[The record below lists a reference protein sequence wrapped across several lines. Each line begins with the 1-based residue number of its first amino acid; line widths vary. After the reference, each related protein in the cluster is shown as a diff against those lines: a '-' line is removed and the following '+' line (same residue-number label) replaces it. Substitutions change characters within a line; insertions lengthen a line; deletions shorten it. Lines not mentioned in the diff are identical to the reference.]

1 MSAAHLLPQLARVI
15 ATPAAPAVR
24 PPPGKAADTLGVALL
39 RDGVVKGD
47 DLVKALALQTQR
59 HGRVT
64 DILLAR
70 AALPP
75 DQLYTAL
82 ANHWETSVIDPARM
96 PPDVQLIDTLGAA
109 TCLRQSM
116 LPWRNIGGAT
126 VIATA
131 EPEDFLRHRDDLI
144 RLFGPVALAI
154 TPLRAVQETVL
165 GLRGKQLAQAAETR
179 VPAAESCRTLG
190 GTGLLRP
197 LLIVAAIVTLLSML
211 WPLAVLW
218 LLTGWTF
225 LTLLLCTL
233 LKAAAG
239 LAAFART
246 APDPAPPII
255 ARLPIVSVIV
265 ALYRE
270 SDIAPRLVRRL
281 DKLDYPRER
290 LDIVLVV
297 EADDYMTRDALAG
310 ADLPPWMRVVVV
322 PDGQIK
328 TKPRALNFAMDHCRG
343 SIIGVYDAE
352 DAPEPDQITRVVQR
366 FHQRGPEVACL
377 QGMLDFYNP
386 TTNWLSRCFTIEY
399 ATWFRIILPGLQ
411 RLGLP
416 IPLGGTTLFFRRAAL
431 EELGG
436 WDAHNVTE
444 DADLGMR
451 LYRHGYRTELV
462 PTTTGE
468 EANCRTLPW
477 IKQRSR
483 WLKGYMMTWA
493 THMRDPVL
501 LWRQLGPWQFAGFQV
516 LLLCTLS
523 QFVLVPVLWSFWLPW
538 VGLPH
543 PIADALPP
551 LVTVGLIGVLLLTE
565 VVNLSLHLSALRL
578 SGHRF
583 SRWWVL
589 IMHFYFPLG
598 ALASYKAAW
607 ELVRKP
613 FYWDKTAHGH
623 FDPHDG

>member
-1 MSAAHLLPQLARVI
+1 MSAVRPLSRTRPASPQLA
-15 ATPAAPAVR
+15 A
-24 PPPGKAADTLGVALL
+24 PGKADTLGVALL
-39 RDGVVKGD
+39 RDGLIAGD
-47 DLVKALALQTQR
+47 AMVQALAQQAQR
-59 HGRVT
+59 RGRVT
-64 DILLAR
+64 DILLSR
-70 AALPP
+70 AALPT
-75 DQLYTAL
+75 DQVYAAL
-82 ANHWETSVIDPARM
+82 AAHWETSVIDPDQT
-96 PPDVQLIDTLGAA
+96 PPDPRLIDRLGAGA
-109 TCLRQSM
+109 CLRTSM
-116 LPWRNIGGAT
+116 LPWRNVGGAT

-131 EPEDFLRHRDDLI
+131 EPEDFAKHRDHLT
-144 RLFGPVALAI
+144 RMFGPVAMAI
-154 TPLRAVQETVL
+154 TPLEAVQDCVL
-165 GLRGKQLAQAAETR
+165 ALRGKDLAELAENR
-179 VPAAESCRTLG
+179 VPEAESCRMLG
-190 GTGLLRP
+190 GTQLMRP
-197 LLIVAAIVTLLSML
+197 VAAVAGAAILLSVY
-211 WPLAVLW
+211 WPMAMLW

-225 LTLLLCTL
+225 VTLVMSTL
-233 LKAAAG
+233 LKVAAGFAAG
-239 LAAFART
+239 LR
-246 APDPAPPII
+246 PLPEGPPPLI
-255 ARLPIVSVIV
+255 ARLPMVSVIV

-281 DKLDYPRER
+281 GRLEYPREL

-297 EADDYMTRDALAG
+297 EAEDHMTRRALAG
-310 ADLPPWMRVVVV
+310 ADLPPWMRIVVV

-328 TKPRALNFAMDHCRG
+328 TKPRALNFAVDHCRG

-352 DAPEPDQITRVVQR
+352 DAPEPDQITRVVRR
-366 FHQRGPEVACL
+366 FFQRGPEVACL
-377 QGMLDFYNP
+377 QGVLDFYNP
-386 TTNWLSRCFTIEY
+386 TTNWLSRCFTLEY

-451 LYRHGYRTELV
+451 LHRHGYRTELIQTV
-462 PTTTGE
+462 TGE
-468 EANCRTLPW
+468 EANCRTVPW

-501 LWRQLGPWQFAGFQV
+501 LWRQLGTWKFAGFQV
-516 LLLCTLS
+516 LFLCTLS
-523 QFVLVPVLWSFWLPW
+523 QFLLVPVLWSFWLPW
-538 VGLPH
+538 LGLPH

-551 LVTVGLIGVLLLTE
+551 AVTIAMVAVLLLTE
-565 VVNLSLHLSALRL
+565 GVNLTLHLTALRL

-607 ELVRKP
+607 ECVRKP

-623 FDPHDG
+623 FDPLDS